1 MGHANRK
8 YHLSDKSLKWLAKNT
23 ELSEADVKARYEHF
37 AKNYP
42 NGKIPREEFTNI
54 LQGAFKASHRIS
66 KINARGF
73 EDYIFDTFDVNGDG
87 SIDFKEF
94 LWVIYILSEDTPK
107 QKLELIFHTFDS
119 GRDGSITK
127 DEVKMV
133 VKDFY
138 ELLSKFLY
146 EILSISYFA
155 L

>member
-1 MGHANRK
+1 MGQVNGK
-8 YHLSDKSLKWLAKNT
+8 YVLDDKDIKWFAENT

-54 LQGAFKASHRIS
+54 LQGAFKDSHRIS

-94 LWVIYILSEDTPK
+94 LWVIYILSDDTPK

-119 GRDGSITK
+119 DRDGSITK
-127 DEVKMV
+127 DEVKWWLKIFMN
-133 VKDFY
+133 Y
-138 ELLSKFLY
+138 
-146 EILSISYFA
+146 
-155 L
+155 